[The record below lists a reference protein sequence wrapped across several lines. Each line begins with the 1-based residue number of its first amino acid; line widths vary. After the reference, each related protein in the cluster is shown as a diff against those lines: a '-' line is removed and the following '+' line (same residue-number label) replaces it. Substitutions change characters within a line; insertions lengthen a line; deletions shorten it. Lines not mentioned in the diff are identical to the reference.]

1 MAHVLDL
8 LRLAGF
14 DLKAVEAICEAYSKA
29 RKSFHDTG
37 DPDLVNEIIALRIL
51 SLAKQVERDPDRLR
65 AGALAALTITPA
77 IGPLDAMGRRRG
89 YSSDVNK
96 NEAAKVP
103 DTCNNRVN
111 EGATS
116 CKGRNIPM
124 QVLDSIVLDNLEARI
139 LAPERH

>member
-14 DLKAVEAICEAYSKA
+14 DLKAVEAICEAYSKT
-29 RKSFHDTG
+29 RKSLHDTG
-37 DPDLVNEIIALRIL
+37 DPDLVDEIIALRIL

-89 YSSDVNK
+89 YSSDLNK
-96 NEAAKVP
+96 KTRQQKFSKRPTFRRMAVREVMSSH
-103 DTCNNRVN
+103 
-111 EGATS
+111 G
-116 CKGRNIPM
+116 
-124 QVLDSIVLDNLEARI
+124 
-139 LAPERH
+139 H